1 MIKSVDYKTHNERIK
16 PKIVEISN
24 RGTELQRIAAE
35 AWLTAFYG
43 DYPKQNAAQY
53 MNRIEYAL
61 IHDGVL
67 CDD

>member
-1 MIKSVDYKTHNERIK
+1 MDYKTHNERIK
-16 PKIVEISN
+16 PEIVKISIH
-24 RGTELQRIAAE
+24 GTELQRIAAE

-61 IHDGVL
+61 IKEGCL
-67 CDD
+67 KDD